1 MKIYLDTSCI
11 NRIFDDQ
18 SQPRIFLESSA
29 MITILAMVEG
39 TALSLVSSEVL
50 LFENARNPFEERR
63 VFVSSVLARAK
74 VIQTVNPMLLNR
86 AQQIESSDGISGL
99 DALHLACAEKLKCG
113 YFITCDDRIVRRYTG
128 VVKAINPVQFTV
140 DQLKEKDHA

>member
-11 NRIFDDQ
+11 NRVFDDQ

-29 MITILAMVEG
+29 MITILAMIES

-63 VFVSSVLARAK
+63 VFVSLVLAKAK
-74 VIQTVNPMLLNR
+74 VIQTVSPTLLNR
-86 AQQIESSDGISGL
+86 AQQIETSDAISGL
-99 DALHLACAEKLKCG
+99 DALHLACAEKLKCS

-128 VVKAINPVQFTV
+128 LVKAINPVQFTV